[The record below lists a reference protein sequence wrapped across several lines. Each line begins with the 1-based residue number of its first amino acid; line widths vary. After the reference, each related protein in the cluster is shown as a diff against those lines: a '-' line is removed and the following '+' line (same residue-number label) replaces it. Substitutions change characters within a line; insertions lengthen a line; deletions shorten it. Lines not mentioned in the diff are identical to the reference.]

1 MKLKTKLTLGVGLL
15 FLLIVLLSVIG
26 SVYINKLKSDTEK
39 ILTANYNSLEF
50 SKNMLLAL
58 DKIGTDSTVAIADFR
73 KNNALQEKNLT
84 EFGEK
89 EVTQNLN
96 LHFNSYIQQPSHE
109 KEKLIRED
117 LVRIMS
123 LNMKG
128 IERKSDI
135 AIITAENATFW
146 IVSLGTVCFLIAFI
160 LLFNLPQ
167 TIAEPI
173 NQLTFSIKQIADK
186 NYNQRVHFKGSEEFN
201 DLASSFNVMA
211 EKLQEYESSTLSTQL
226 MDKKRIETLVNN
238 MHDAVIG
245 LDENHFIY
253 MINDEA
259 LKITNLR
266 KEEIIGKTAHEVAVN
281 NDLVRELLKNID
293 HPMKEPIKIVS
304 ENKENYFEQEIV
316 PINITKTGEKE
327 KKYIGKVILLRN
339 ITPFKE
345 LDFAKTNFIA
355 TISHELKTPISAIK
369 MGVQL
374 LGNQKFGA
382 LNDQQKELLK
392 SINEDGQR
400 LLDITGELLN
410 LSQVET
416 GNIRLNIESCSPK
429 DIVQTAIKNVEK
441 LAEQKNISIQADYQL
456 DNNDY
461 IIADFDKTVWVMNN
475 FLSNAVKH
483 SFQDEKIRIVVE
495 KKDSFVKF
503 SISDTGSGIDEKY
516 HRQIFDRYFQVPGEH
531 QNGTGLGLAISKNF
545 IEKQHGEIGV
555 ESSLNQ
561 GSTFYFILPSVENN
575 EKTGVF

>member
-58 DKIGTDSTVAIADFR
+58 DNISTDSTVAIADFR
-73 KNNALQEKNLT
+73 KNNKLQEKNLT

-89 EVTQNLN
+89 EATQNLN
-96 LHFNSYIQQPSHE
+96 MHFSSYLKAPDIH

-117 LVRIMS
+117 LAKIMS

-186 NYNQRVHFKGSEEFN
+186 NYNERVHFKGSEEFSS
-201 DLASSFNVMA
+201 LADSFNTMA
-211 EKLQEYESSTLSTQL
+211 EKLQEYESSTLSKQL

-259 LKITNLR
+259 LKITNLH
-266 KEEIIGKTAHEVAVN
+266 KEEIIGKTAHEVAIN
-281 NDLVRELLKNID
+281 NDLIRELLKNVD
-293 HPMKEPIKIVS
+293 HPVKDPIKIVRD
-304 ENKENYFEQEIV
+304 NKENYFEQDII
-316 PINITKTGEKE
+316 PINIVKTGEKE

-374 LGNQKFGA
+374 LGNQKFGE
-382 LNDQQKELLK
+382 LNEQQQELLK

-410 LSQVET
+410 LSQVES
-416 GNIRLNIESCSPK
+416 GNIRLTVEKCSPK
-429 DIVQTAIKNVEK
+429 EIVQTAVKNVEK
-441 LAEQKNISIQADYQL
+441 LAEQKNISISTEYFLEESDAVT
-456 DNNDY
+456 
-461 IIADFDKTVWVMNN
+461 ADFDKTVWVMNN
-475 FLSNAVKH
+475 FLTNAVKH
-483 SFQDEKIRIVVE
+483 SFQDENIKIVVE
-495 KKDSFVKF
+495 KLNSFIQF
-503 SISDTGSGIDEKY
+503 SIIDTGSGIDEKY

-555 ESSLNQ
+555 KSSLNN
-561 GSTFYFILPSVENN
+561 GSTFYFRLPVS
-575 EKTGVF
+575 

>member
-58 DKIGTDSTVAIADFR
+58 DNISTDSTVAIADFR
-73 KNNALQEKNLT
+73 KNNKLQEKNLT

-89 EVTQNLN
+89 EATQNLN
-96 LHFNSYIQQPSHE
+96 MHFSSYLKAPDIH

-117 LVRIMS
+117 LAKIMS

-186 NYNQRVHFKGSEEFN
+186 NYNERVHFKGSEEFSS
-201 DLASSFNVMA
+201 LADSFNTMA
-211 EKLQEYESSTLSTQL
+211 EKLQEYESSTLSKQL

-259 LKITNLR
+259 LKITNLH
-266 KEEIIGKTAHEVAVN
+266 KEEIIGKTAHEVAIN
-281 NDLVRELLKNID
+281 NDLMRELLKNID
-293 HPMKEPIKIVS
+293 HPVKDPIKIVRD
-304 ENKENYFEQEIV
+304 NKENYFEQDIV
-316 PINITKTGEKE
+316 PINIVKTGEKE

-374 LGNQKFGA
+374 LGNQKFGE
-382 LNDQQKELLK
+382 LNEQQQELLK

-410 LSQVET
+410 LSQVES
-416 GNIRLNIESCSPK
+416 GNIRLTVEKCSPK
-429 DIVQTAIKNVEK
+429 EIVQTAVKNVEK
-441 LAEQKNISIQADYQL
+441 LAEQKNITISTEYLLEESDAVT
-456 DNNDY
+456 
-461 IIADFDKTVWVMNN
+461 ADFDKTVWVMNN
-475 FLSNAVKH
+475 FLTNAVKH
-483 SFQDEKIRIVVE
+483 SFQDENIQIVVE
-495 KKDSFVKF
+495 KQNSFIQF
-503 SISDTGSGIDEKY
+503 SIVDTGSGIDEKY

-555 ESSLNQ
+555 KSSLNN
-561 GSTFYFILPSVENN
+561 GSTFYFRLPVS
-575 EKTGVF
+575 

>member
-58 DKIGTDSTVAIADFR
+58 DNISTDSTVAIADFR
-73 KNNALQEKNLT
+73 KNNKLQEKNLT

-89 EVTQNLN
+89 EATQNLN
-96 LHFNSYIQQPSHE
+96 MHFSSYLKAPDIH

-117 LVRIMS
+117 LAKIMS

-186 NYNQRVHFKGSEEFN
+186 NYNERVHFKGSEEFSS
-201 DLASSFNVMA
+201 LAASFNTMA
-211 EKLQEYESSTLSTQL
+211 EKLQEYESSTLSKQL

-259 LKITNLR
+259 LKITNLH
-266 KEEIIGKTAHEVAVN
+266 KEDIIGKTAHEVAIN
-281 NDLVRELLKNID
+281 NDLMRELLKNID
-293 HPMKEPIKIVS
+293 HPVKDPIKIVRD
-304 ENKENYFEQEIV
+304 NKENYFEQDIV
-316 PINITKTGEKE
+316 PINIVKTGEKE

-374 LGNQKFGA
+374 LGNQKFGE
-382 LNDQQKELLK
+382 LNEQQQELLK

-410 LSQVET
+410 LSQVES
-416 GNIRLNIESCSPK
+416 GNIRLTIEKCSPK
-429 DIVQTAIKNVEK
+429 EMVQAAVKNVEK
-441 LAEQKNISIQADYQL
+441 LAEQKNISISTEYL
-456 DNNDY
+456 LEDNDAVT
-461 IIADFDKTVWVMNN
+461 ADFDKTVWVMNN
-475 FLSNAVKH
+475 FLTNAVKH
-483 SFQDEKIRIVVE
+483 SFQDENIRIVVE
-495 KKDSFVKF
+495 RLDAFIQF
-503 SISDTGSGIDEKY
+503 SIIDTGSGIDEKY

-555 ESSLNQ
+555 KSSLNN
-561 GSTFYFILPSVENN
+561 GSTFYFRLPVS
-575 EKTGVF
+575 

>member
-1 MKLKTKLTLGVGLL
+1 MKIKTKLTLGVGLL
-15 FLLIVLLSVIG
+15 FVLIVLLSVIG

-50 SKNMLLAL
+50 SQNMLLAL
-58 DKIGTDSTVAIADFR
+58 DKINTDSAIAVKDFR
-73 KNNALQEKNLT
+73 KNNILQEKNLT

-89 EVTQNLN
+89 EATQNLN
-96 LHFNSYIQQPSHE
+96 LHFESYLKQPNLQ

-117 LVRIMS
+117 LVKIMS
-123 LNMKG
+123 INMKS

-146 IVSLGTVCFLIAFI
+146 IVSLGTVCFLISFI

-173 NQLTFSIKQIADK
+173 NQLTFSIRQIANK
-186 NYNQRVHFKGSEEFN
+186 NYNERVHFKGSEEFN
-201 DLASSFNVMA
+201 DLANSFNIMA
-211 EKLQEYESSTLSTQL
+211 EKLQEYESSNLSKQL

-245 LDENHFIY
+245 LDENNFIY

-259 LKITNLR
+259 LKITNLN
-266 KEEIIGKTAHEVAVN
+266 KEEIIGKTVHEVAIN
-281 NDLVRELLKNID
+281 NDLIRELLKNID
-293 HPMKEPIKIVS
+293 NPSKESLKIAAD
-304 ENKENYFEQEIV
+304 NKENYFDQEIV
-316 PINITKTGEKE
+316 PINIVKTGEKE

-382 LNDQQKELLK
+382 LNDQQQELLK

-400 LLDITGELLN
+400 LLDITSELLN
-410 LSQVET
+410 LSQVES
-416 GNIRLNIESCSPK
+416 GNIRLTIENCSPEK
-429 DIVQTAIKNVEK
+429 IVQTAIKNVEI
-441 LAEQKNISIQADYQL
+441 LAEQKNISITTEL
-456 DNNDY
+456 NISENDM
-461 IIADFDKTVWVMNN
+461 ITADFDKTVWVMNN
-475 FLSNAVKH
+475 FLGNAIKH
-483 SFQDEKIRIVVE
+483 SFQDEKIQVIVDKLEDFIQFSVT
-495 KKDSFVKF
+495 DS
-503 SISDTGSGIDEKY
+503 GNGIDEKY
-516 HRQIFDRYFQVPGEH
+516 HRQVFDRYFQVPGEH

-555 ESSLNQ
+555 RSSLNQ
-561 GSTFYFILPSVENN
+561 GSTFYFRLPLA
-575 EKTGVF
+575 

>member
-15 FLLIVLLSVIG
+15 FVLIVLLSVIG
-26 SVYINKLKSDTEK
+26 SFYINKLKSDTEK
-39 ILTANYNSLEF
+39 ILIANYNSLEF
-50 SKNMLLAL
+50 SQNMLLAL
-58 DKIGTDSTVAIADFR
+58 DKMKTDSAVAIKDFK
-73 KNNALQEKNLT
+73 KNNLLQERNLT

-89 EVTQNLN
+89 EATQNLN
-96 LHFNSYIQQPSHE
+96 LHFNSYINDPSPE

-117 LVRIMS
+117 LVKIMS
-123 LNMKG
+123 LNMKA

-146 IVSLGTVCFLIAFI
+146 IACLGTICFLIAI
-160 LLFNLPQ
+160 TLVFNLPQ

-173 NQLTFSIKQIADK
+173 SQLTFSIRQIANK
-186 NYNQRVHFKGSEEFN
+186 NYNERVHFRGSEEFN
-201 DLASSFNVMA
+201 DLANSFNIMA
-211 EKLQEYESSTLSTQL
+211 EKLQEYESSTLSEQL

-259 LKITNLR
+259 LKITNLN
-266 KEEIIGKTAHEVAVN
+266 KDEIIGKTVHEVAVN
-281 NDLVRELLKNID
+281 NDLIRELLKNIN
-293 HPMKEPIKIVS
+293 HPQKDPIKIVTD
-304 ENKENYFEQEIV
+304 NKENYFEQDVI

-374 LGNQKFGA
+374 LENQKFGE

-416 GNIRLNIESCSPK
+416 GNIRLNIESCAPK
-429 DIVQTAIKNVEK
+429 EMVQTAVKNVEK
-441 LAEQKNISIQADYQL
+441 LAEQKNISIQTQFMTDEKDFVL
-456 DNNDY
+456 
-461 IIADFDKTVWVMNN
+461 ADFDKTVWVMNN
-475 FLSNAVKH
+475 FLSNAIKH
-483 SFQDEKIRIVVE
+483 SFQDENILILVE
-495 KKDSFVKF
+495 KEHSGIKF
-503 SISDTGSGIDEKY
+503 SITDTGKGIDEKY
-516 HRQIFDRYFQVPGEH
+516 QRQIFDRYFQVPGEH

-545 IEKQHGEIGV
+545 IEKQNGEIGV
-555 ESSLNQ
+555 KSSLNQ
-561 GSTFYFILPSVENN
+561 GSTFYFVLPMV
-575 EKTGVF
+575 

>member
-15 FLLIVLLSVIG
+15 FVLIVLLSVIG

-39 ILTANYNSLEF
+39 ILTANYNSIEF

-58 DKIGTDSTVAIADFR
+58 DKIQADSAVAIKDFQ
-73 KNNALQEKNLT
+73 KNSVLQEKNLT

-89 EVTQNLN
+89 EATQNLN
-96 LHFNSYIQQPSHE
+96 LHFKNYLLQPTSD

-117 LVRIMS
+117 LVTIMS

-135 AIITAENATFW
+135 AIITAGNATFW
-146 IVSLGTVCFLIAFI
+146 IVSLGTVCFLIAFV

-173 NQLTFSIKQIADK
+173 RQLTSSIRQIANK
-186 NYNQRVHFKGSEEFN
+186 NYNERVHFKGSEEFN
-201 DLASSFNVMA
+201 DLAHSFNVMA
-211 EKLQEYESSTLSTQL
+211 EKLQEYESSSLSEQL

-245 LDENHFIY
+245 LDENNFIY

-259 LKITNLR
+259 LKITGLN
-266 KEEIIGKTAHEVAVN
+266 KDEIIGKTAHEVAVT
-281 NDLVRELLKNID
+281 NDLIRELLKNVD
-293 HPMKEPIKIVS
+293 SPAKEPIKIVS
-304 ENKENYFEQEIV
+304 DNKENYFEQDII
-316 PINITKTGEKE
+316 PINIVKTGERE
-327 KKYIGKVILLRN
+327 RKYIGRVILLRN

-374 LGNQKFGA
+374 LENQKFGD
-382 LNDQQKELLK
+382 LNELQKELLK

-416 GNIRLNIESCSPK
+416 GNIRLTIENCRPEEM
-429 DIVQTAIKNVEK
+429 VAAAIKNVEK
-441 LAEQKNISIQADYQL
+441 LAEQKNISITFQSFIDEQDL
-456 DNNDY
+456 VL
-461 IIADFDKTVWVMNN
+461 ADFDKTVWVMNN
-475 FLSNAVKH
+475 FLSNAIKH
-483 SFQDEKIRIVVE
+483 SFQDESIRIDVEKAESKIR
-495 KKDSFVKF
+495 F
-503 SISDTGSGIDEKY
+503 SITDTGKGIDEKY
-516 HRQIFDRYFQVPGEH
+516 HHQVFDRYFQVPGEH

-555 ESSLNQ
+555 KSSPNQ
-561 GSTFYFILPSVENN
+561 GSTFYFLLPLV
-575 EKTGVF
+575 

>member
-58 DKIGTDSTVAIADFR
+58 DNISTDSTVAIADFQ
-73 KNNALQEKNLT
+73 KNNKLQEKNLT

-89 EVTQNLN
+89 EATQNLN
-96 LHFNSYIQQPSHE
+96 LHFDSYLKAPDIH

-117 LVRIMS
+117 LAKIMS

-186 NYNQRVHFKGSEEFN
+186 NYSERVHFKGSEEFN
-201 DLASSFNVMA
+201 SLADSFNSMA
-211 EKLQEYESSTLSTQL
+211 EKLQEYESSTLSKQL

-259 LKITNLR
+259 LKITNLH
-266 KEEIIGKTAHEVAVN
+266 KEDIIGKTAHEVAVN
-281 NDLVRELLKNID
+281 NDLMRELLKNID
-293 HPMKEPIKIVS
+293 HPVKDPIKIVRD
-304 ENKENYFEQEIV
+304 NKENYFEQDII
-316 PINITKTGEKE
+316 PINIVKTGEKE

-374 LGNQKFGA
+374 LGNQKFGE
-382 LNDQQKELLK
+382 LNEQQQELLK

-410 LSQVET
+410 LSQVES
-416 GNIRLNIESCSPK
+416 GNIRLTVEKCSPK
-429 DIVQTAIKNVEK
+429 EIVQTAVKNVEK
-441 LAEQKNISIQADYQL
+441 LAEQKNISISTEYLL
-456 DNNDY
+456 DDSDAVT
-461 IIADFDKTVWVMNN
+461 ADFDKTVWVMNN
-475 FLSNAVKH
+475 FLTNAVKH
-483 SFQDEKIRIVVE
+483 SFQDESIKIVVE
-495 KKDSFVKF
+495 KLDSFIQF
-503 SISDTGSGIDEKY
+503 SIIDTGSGIDEKY

-555 ESSLNQ
+555 KSSLNN
-561 GSTFYFILPSVENN
+561 GSTFYFRLPVS
-575 EKTGVF
+575 

>member
-15 FLLIVLLSVIG
+15 FLLIVLMSVIG

-58 DKIGTDSTVAIADFR
+58 DKISTDSAIAVNDFQ
-73 KNNALQEKNLT
+73 KNNKLQEKNLT

-89 EVTQNLN
+89 EATQSLN
-96 LHFNSYIQQPSHE
+96 LHFNSYLKQASPE

-117 LVRIMS
+117 LAKIMS

-146 IVSLGTVCFLIAFI
+146 IVSLGTVCFLIAFT

-173 NQLTFSIKQIADK
+173 NQLTFSIRQIAAK
-186 NYNQRVHFKGSEEFN
+186 NYSERVHFKGSEEFN
-201 DLASSFNVMA
+201 SLADSFNTMA
-211 EKLQEYESSTLSTQL
+211 EKLQEYESSSLSKQL

-259 LKITNLR
+259 LKITGLH
-266 KEEIIGKTAHEVAVN
+266 KEEIIGKTVHEVAVN
-281 NDLVRELLKNID
+281 NDLIRELLKNID
-293 HPMKEPIKIVS
+293 HPVKEPIKIVRDH
-304 ENKENYFEQEIV
+304 KENYFEQDII
-316 PINITKTGEKE
+316 PINIVKTGEKE
-327 KKYIGKVILLRN
+327 TKYIGKVILLRN

-374 LGNQKFGA
+374 LGNQKFGE

-392 SINEDGQR
+392 SINDDGQR
-400 LLDITGELLN
+400 LLNITGELLN

-416 GNIRLNIESCSPK
+416 GNIRLTVEKCSPK
-429 DIVQTAIKNVEK
+429 EVVQAAVKNVEK
-441 LAEQKNISIQADYQL
+441 LAEQKNILINTEYL
-456 DNNDY
+456 IGDNDFVN
-461 IIADFDKTVWVMNN
+461 ADFDKTVWVMNN
-475 FLSNAVKH
+475 FLTNAVKH
-483 SFQDEKIRIVVE
+483 SFQDENISITVE
-495 KKDSFVKF
+495 KQDSMIQF
-503 SISDTGSGIDEKY
+503 SITDTGSGIDEKY

-545 IEKQHGEIGV
+545 IEKQNGEIGV
-555 ESSLNQ
+555 KSSPNQ
-561 GSTFYFILPSVENN
+561 GSTFYFRLPV
-575 EKTGVF
+575 V

>member
-58 DKIGTDSTVAIADFR
+58 DNISTDSTVAIADFR
-73 KNNALQEKNLT
+73 KNNKLQEKNLT

-89 EVTQNLN
+89 EATQNLN
-96 LHFNSYIQQPSHE
+96 LHFNSYLKAPDIH

-117 LVRIMS
+117 LSKIMS

-186 NYNQRVHFKGSEEFN
+186 NYSERVHFKGSEEFN
-201 DLASSFNVMA
+201 SLADSFNSMA
-211 EKLQEYESSTLSTQL
+211 EKLQEYESSTLSKQL

-259 LKITNLR
+259 LKITNLH
-266 KEEIIGKTAHEVAVN
+266 KEDIIGKTAHEVAIN
-281 NDLVRELLKNID
+281 NDLMRELLKNID
-293 HPMKEPIKIVS
+293 HPVKDPIKIVRD
-304 ENKENYFEQEIV
+304 NKENYFEQDII
-316 PINITKTGEKE
+316 PINIVKTGEKE
-327 KKYIGKVILLRN
+327 KKNIGKVILLRN

-374 LGNQKFGA
+374 LGNQKFGE
-382 LNDQQKELLK
+382 LNEQQQELLK

-410 LSQVET
+410 LSQVES
-416 GNIRLNIESCSPK
+416 GNIRLTVEKCSPK
-429 DIVQTAIKNVEK
+429 EIVQTAVKNVEK
-441 LAEQKNISIQADYQL
+441 LAEQKNISISTEYFL
-456 DNNDY
+456 EDNDAVT
-461 IIADFDKTVWVMNN
+461 ADFDKTVWVMNN
-475 FLSNAVKH
+475 FLTNAVKH
-483 SFQDEKIRIVVE
+483 SFQDENIKIVVE
-495 KKDSFVKF
+495 KLDSFIQF
-503 SISDTGSGIDEKY
+503 SIIDTGSGIDEKY

-555 ESSLNQ
+555 KSSLNN
-561 GSTFYFILPSVENN
+561 GSTFYFRLPVS
-575 EKTGVF
+575 

>member
-58 DKIGTDSTVAIADFR
+58 DNIDTDSAVAVKDFQ
-73 KNNALQEKNLT
+73 KNNKQQEKNLT
-84 EFGEK
+84 EFGER
-89 EVTQNLN
+89 EATQNLN
-96 LHFNSYIQQPSHE
+96 LHFNSYLKGATRE

-117 LVRIMS
+117 LAKIMS

-146 IVSLGTVCFLIAFI
+146 IVSLGTVCFLIAFT

-173 NQLTFSIKQIADK
+173 NQLTFSIRQIANK
-186 NYNQRVHFKGSEEFN
+186 NYSERVHFKGSEEFN
-201 DLASSFNVMA
+201 SLAESFNVMA
-211 EKLQEYESSTLSTQL
+211 EKLQEYESSSLSRQL
-226 MDKKRIETLVNN
+226 MEKKRIETLVNN

-245 LDENHFIY
+245 LDENHYIY

-259 LKITNLR
+259 LKITNLH

-281 NDLVRELLKNID
+281 NDLMRELLKNID
-293 HPMKEPIKIVS
+293 HPVKDPIKIVRD
-304 ENKENYFEQEIV
+304 NKENYFEQDII
-316 PINITKTGEKE
+316 PINIAKTGEKE

-374 LGNQKFGA
+374 LGNQKFGE

-410 LSQVET
+410 LSQVES
-416 GNIRLNIESCSPK
+416 GNIRLTVDKCSPA
-429 DIVQTAIKNVEK
+429 DIVQTAMKNVEK
-441 LAEQKNISIQADYQL
+441 LAEQKNITIAAEYHL
-456 DNNDY
+456 EENDLVT
-461 IIADFDKTVWVMNN
+461 ADFDKTVWVMNN
-475 FLSNAVKH
+475 FLTNAVKH
-483 SFQDEKIRIVVE
+483 SFQDEVIRISVE
-495 KKDSFVKF
+495 KKDSFIQF
-503 SISDTGSGIDEKY
+503 SITDTGSGIDEKY

-545 IEKQHGEIGV
+545 IEKQNGEIGV
-555 ESSLNQ
+555 RSSLNH
-561 GSTFYFILPSVENN
+561 GSTFYFRLPVA
-575 EKTGVF
+575 

>member
-15 FLLIVLLSVIG
+15 FVLIVLLSVIG

-39 ILTANYNSLEF
+39 ILTANYNSIEF

-58 DKIGTDSTVAIADFR
+58 DKIETDSAVAIKDFQ
-73 KNNALQEKNLT
+73 KNTALQEKNLT

-89 EVTQNLN
+89 EATQNLN
-96 LHFNSYIQQPSHE
+96 LHFKSYLQQPTDK

-117 LVRIMS
+117 LVTIMS

-135 AIITAENATFW
+135 AIITAGNATFW
-146 IVSLGTVCFLIAFI
+146 IVSLGTVCFLIAFV
-160 LLFNLPQ
+160 LLFNLPR

-173 NQLTFSIKQIADK
+173 SQLTSSIRQIANK
-186 NYNQRVHFKGSEEFN
+186 NYNERVHFKGSEEFN
-201 DLASSFNVMA
+201 DLAHSFNVMA
-211 EKLQEYESSTLSTQL
+211 EKLQEYESSTLSKQL

-245 LDENHFIY
+245 LDENNFIY

-259 LKITNLR
+259 LKITGLN
-266 KEEIIGKTAHEVAVN
+266 KEDIIGKTVHEVAIN
-281 NDLVRELLKNID
+281 NDLIRELLKNVD
-293 HPMKEPIKIVS
+293 APAKEPIKIVS
-304 ENKENYFEQEIV
+304 DNKENYFEQDIV
-316 PINITKTGEKE
+316 PINIVKTGERE
-327 KKYIGKVILLRN
+327 KKYIGRVILLRN

-374 LGNQKFGA
+374 LENQKFGE
-382 LNDQQKELLK
+382 LNEQQKELLK

-416 GNIRLNIESCSPK
+416 GNIRLTIENCRPK
-429 DIVQTAIKNVEK
+429 EMVTAAIKNVEK
-441 LAEQKNISIQADYQL
+441 LAEQKNISIITEFFTD
-456 DNNDY
+456 DRDMVM
-461 IIADFDKTVWVMNN
+461 ADFDKTVWVLNN
-475 FLSNAVKH
+475 FLSNAIKH
-483 SFQDEKIRIVVE
+483 SFQDENIRIVVE
-495 KKDSFVKF
+495 KANTKIRF
-503 SISDTGSGIDEKY
+503 SITDTGKGIDEKY
-516 HRQIFDRYFQVPGEH
+516 HRQVFDRYFQVPGEH

-555 ESSLNQ
+555 KSSPNQ
-561 GSTFYFILPSVENN
+561 GSTFYFALPMV
-575 EKTGVF
+575 

>member
-58 DKIGTDSTVAIADFR
+58 DNISTDSAVAIADFR
-73 KNNALQEKNLT
+73 KNNKLQEKNLT

-89 EVTQNLN
+89 EATQNLN
-96 LHFNSYIQQPSHE
+96 LHFNSYLKAPDIH

-117 LVRIMS
+117 LAKIMS

-186 NYNQRVHFKGSEEFN
+186 NYNERVHFKGSEEFSS
-201 DLASSFNVMA
+201 LADSFNTMA
-211 EKLQEYESSTLSTQL
+211 EKLQEYESSTLSKQL

-245 LDENHFIY
+245 LDEHHFIY

-259 LKITNLR
+259 LKITNLH
-266 KEEIIGKTAHEVAVN
+266 KEDIIGKTAHEVAIN
-281 NDLVRELLKNID
+281 NDLMRELLKNID
-293 HPMKEPIKIVS
+293 HPVKDPIKIVRD
-304 ENKENYFEQEIV
+304 NKENYFEQDII
-316 PINITKTGEKE
+316 PINIVKTGEKE

-374 LGNQKFGA
+374 LGNQKFGE
-382 LNDQQKELLK
+382 LNEQQQELLK

-410 LSQVET
+410 LSQVES
-416 GNIRLNIESCSPK
+416 GNIRLTVEKCSPK
-429 DIVQTAIKNVEK
+429 EIVQTAVKNVEK
-441 LAEQKNISIQADYQL
+441 LAEQKNISISTEYL
-456 DNNDY
+456 LEDNDAVT
-461 IIADFDKTVWVMNN
+461 ADFDKTVWVMNN
-475 FLSNAVKH
+475 FLTNAVKH
-483 SFQDEKIRIVVE
+483 SFQDENIKIVVE
-495 KKDSFVKF
+495 KLDSFIQF
-503 SISDTGSGIDEKY
+503 SIIDTGSGIDEKY

-555 ESSLNQ
+555 KSSLNN
-561 GSTFYFILPSVENN
+561 GSTFYFRLPVS
-575 EKTGVF
+575 

>member
-15 FLLIVLLSVIG
+15 FLLIVLMSVIG

-58 DKIGTDSTVAIADFR
+58 DKISTDSAIAVNDFQ
-73 KNNALQEKNLT
+73 KNNKLQEKNLT

-89 EVTQNLN
+89 EATQSLN
-96 LHFNSYIQQPSHE
+96 LHFNSYLKQSSPE

-117 LVRIMS
+117 LAKIMS

-173 NQLTFSIKQIADK
+173 NQLTFSIKQIAAK
-186 NYNQRVHFKGSEEFN
+186 NYNERVHFKGSEEFKS
-201 DLASSFNVMA
+201 LADSFNTMA
-211 EKLQEYESSTLSTQL
+211 EKLQEYESSSLSKQL
-226 MDKKRIETLVNN
+226 MEKKRIETLVNN

-266 KEEIIGKTAHEVAVN
+266 KEEIIGKTAHEVAIN
-281 NDLVRELLKNID
+281 NDLMRELLKNID
-293 HPMKEPIKIVS
+293 QPVKEPIKIVRDH
-304 ENKENYFEQEIV
+304 KENYFEQDII
-316 PINITKTGEKE
+316 PINIVKTGEKE
-327 KKYIGKVILLRN
+327 TKYIGKVILLRN

-392 SINEDGQR
+392 SINDDGQR
-400 LLDITGELLN
+400 LLNITGELLN

-416 GNIRLNIESCSPK
+416 GNISLTVEKCSPK
-429 DIVQTAIKNVEK
+429 EVVQTAVKNVEK
-441 LAEQKNISIQADYQL
+441 LAEQKNILINTAYLVGDT
-456 DNNDY
+456 DF
-461 IIADFDKTVWVMNN
+461 IAADFDKTVWVMNN
-475 FLSNAVKH
+475 FLTNAVKH
-483 SFQDEKIRIVVE
+483 SFQDENIQILVE
-495 KKDSFVKF
+495 KLDSMIQF
-503 SISDTGSGIDEKY
+503 SITDTGSGIDEKY
-516 HRQIFDRYFQVPGEH
+516 HRQIFDRYFQVPGDH

-545 IEKQHGEIGV
+545 IEKQNGEIGV
-555 ESSLNQ
+555 KSSPNQ
-561 GSTFYFILPSVENN
+561 GSTFYFRLPIS
-575 EKTGVF
+575 

>member
-39 ILTANYNSLEF
+39 ILTANYNSIEF

-58 DKIGTDSTVAIADFR
+58 DKMKTDSSIAIKDFR
-73 KNNALQEKNLT
+73 KNSILQEKNLT

-89 EVTQNLN
+89 EATQNLN
-96 LHFNSYIQQPSHE
+96 LHFKSYLSQPTEE

-117 LVRIMS
+117 LVTIMS

-167 TIAEPI
+167 AIAEPI
-173 NQLTFSIKQIADK
+173 NQLTFSIRQIANK
-186 NYNQRVHFKGSEEFN
+186 NYNERVHFKGSEEFG
-201 DLASSFNVMA
+201 DLANSFNIMA
-211 EKLQEYESSTLSTQL
+211 EKLQEYESSTLSEQL

-259 LKITNLR
+259 LKITNLN
-266 KEEIIGKTAHEVAVN
+266 KEEIIGKTVHEVAVN
-281 NDLVRELLKNID
+281 NDLIRELLKNID
-293 HPMKEPIKIVS
+293 HPVKEPIKIVS
-304 ENKENYFEQEIV
+304 DHKENYFEQDIV
-316 PINITKTGEKE
+316 PINIVRTGEKE

-382 LNDQQKELLK
+382 LNDQQQELLK
-392 SINEDGQR
+392 GINEDGQR
-400 LLDITGELLN
+400 LLNITGELLN
-410 LSQVET
+410 LSQVES
-416 GNIRLNIESCSPK
+416 GNIRLNIENCSPK
-429 DIVQTAIKNVEK
+429 EIVQTAIKNIEK
-441 LAEQKNISIQADYQL
+441 LAEQKNITIHTQFLLPDDALVS
-456 DNNDY
+456 
-461 IIADFDKTVWVMNN
+461 ADFDKTVWVMNN
-475 FLSNAVKH
+475 FLSNAIKH
-483 SFQDEKIRIVVE
+483 SFQDEKIEISVE
-495 KKDSFVKF
+495 KTDSEIQF
-503 SISDTGSGIDEKY
+503 SITDTGKGIDEKY
-516 HRQIFDRYFQVPGEH
+516 LRQIFDRYFQVPGEH

-545 IEKQHGEIGV
+545 IEKQNGKIGV
-555 ESSLNQ
+555 KSSLNQ
-561 GSTFYFILPSVENN
+561 GSTFYFTLNTPS
-575 EKTGVF
+575 

>member
-58 DKIGTDSTVAIADFR
+58 DNISTDSTVAIADFQ
-73 KNNALQEKNLT
+73 KNNKLQEKNLT

-89 EVTQNLN
+89 EATQNLN
-96 LHFNSYIQQPSHE
+96 LHFDSYLKAPDIH

-117 LVRIMS
+117 LAKIMS

-186 NYNQRVHFKGSEEFN
+186 NYSERVHFKGSEEFN
-201 DLASSFNVMA
+201 SLADSFNSMA
-211 EKLQEYESSTLSTQL
+211 EKLQEYESSTLSKQL

-259 LKITNLR
+259 LKITNLH
-266 KEEIIGKTAHEVAVN
+266 KEDIIGKTAHEVAVN
-281 NDLVRELLKNID
+281 NDLMRELLKNID
-293 HPMKEPIKIVS
+293 HPVKDPIKIVRD
-304 ENKENYFEQEIV
+304 NKENYFEQDII
-316 PINITKTGEKE
+316 PINIVKTGEKE

-374 LGNQKFGA
+374 LGNQKFGE
-382 LNDQQKELLK
+382 LNEQQQELLK

-410 LSQVET
+410 LSQVES
-416 GNIRLNIESCSPK
+416 GNIRLTVEKCSPK
-429 DIVQTAIKNVEK
+429 EIVQTAVKNVEK
-441 LAEQKNISIQADYQL
+441 LAEQKNISISMEYLLEDSDAVT
-456 DNNDY
+456 
-461 IIADFDKTVWVMNN
+461 ADFDKTVWVMNN
-475 FLSNAVKH
+475 FLTNAVKH
-483 SFQDEKIRIVVE
+483 SFQDESIKIVVE
-495 KKDSFVKF
+495 KLDSFIQF
-503 SISDTGSGIDEKY
+503 SIIDTGSGIDEKY

-555 ESSLNQ
+555 KSSLNN
-561 GSTFYFILPSVENN
+561 GSTFYFRLPVS
-575 EKTGVF
+575 

>member
-15 FLLIVLLSVIG
+15 FVLIVLLSVIG

-39 ILTANYNSLEF
+39 ILTANYNSIEF

-58 DKIGTDSTVAIADFR
+58 DKIQADSAVAIKDFR
-73 KNNALQEKNLT
+73 KNSVLQEKNLT

-89 EVTQNLN
+89 EATQNLN
-96 LHFNSYIQQPSHE
+96 LHFKNYLLQPTGE

-117 LVRIMS
+117 LVTIMS

-135 AIITAENATFW
+135 AIITAGNATFW
-146 IVSLGTVCFLIAFI
+146 IVSLGTVCFLIAFV

-173 NQLTFSIKQIADK
+173 RQLTSSIRQIANK
-186 NYNQRVHFKGSEEFN
+186 NYNERVHFKGSEEFS
-201 DLASSFNVMA
+201 DLANSFNVMA
-211 EKLQEYESSTLSTQL
+211 EKLQEYESSNLSEQL

-245 LDENHFIY
+245 LDENNFIY

-259 LKITNLR
+259 LKITGLN
-266 KEEIIGKTAHEVAVN
+266 KDDIIGKTAHEVAVN
-281 NDLVRELLKNID
+281 NDLIRELLKNAD
-293 HPMKEPIKIVS
+293 TPVKEPIKIVS
-304 ENKENYFEQEIV
+304 DNKENYFDQDII
-316 PINITKTGEKE
+316 PINIVKTGERE
-327 KKYIGKVILLRN
+327 KKYIGRVILLRN

-374 LGNQKFGA
+374 LENRKFGD
-382 LNDQQKELLK
+382 LNEQQKELLK

-416 GNIRLNIESCSPK
+416 GNIRLTIENCRPEEM
-429 DIVQTAIKNVEK
+429 VAAAIKNVEK
-441 LAEQKNISIQADYQL
+441 LAEQKNISITSQFFTDDQDL
-456 DNNDY
+456 VL
-461 IIADFDKTVWVMNN
+461 ADFDKTVWVMNN
-475 FLSNAVKH
+475 FLSNAIKH
-483 SFQDEKIRIVVE
+483 SFQDESIRIDVEKAGSKIR
-495 KKDSFVKF
+495 F
-503 SISDTGSGIDEKY
+503 SITDTGKGIDEKY
-516 HRQIFDRYFQVPGEH
+516 HRQVFDRYFQVPGEH

-555 ESSLNQ
+555 KSAPNQ
-561 GSTFYFILPSVENN
+561 GSTFYFLLPLV
-575 EKTGVF
+575 

>member
-1 MKLKTKLTLGVGLL
+1 V
-15 FLLIVLLSVIG
+15 LIVLLSVIG
-26 SVYINKLKSDTEK
+26 SFYINKLKSDTEK
-39 ILTANYNSLEF
+39 ILIANYNSLEF
-50 SKNMLLAL
+50 SQNMLLAL
-58 DKIGTDSTVAIADFR
+58 DKMKTDSAVAIKDFK
-73 KNNALQEKNLT
+73 KNNLLQERNLT

-89 EVTQNLN
+89 EATQNLN
-96 LHFNSYIQQPSHE
+96 LHFNSYINDPSPE

-117 LVRIMS
+117 LVKIMS

-146 IVSLGTVCFLIAFI
+146 IACLGTICFLIAI
-160 LLFNLPQ
+160 TLVFNLPQ

-173 NQLTFSIKQIADK
+173 SQLTFSIRQIANK
-186 NYNQRVHFKGSEEFN
+186 NYNERVHFRGSEEFN
-201 DLASSFNVMA
+201 DLANSFNIMA
-211 EKLQEYESSTLSTQL
+211 EKLQEYESSTLSEQL

-259 LKITNLR
+259 LKITNLN
-266 KEEIIGKTAHEVAVN
+266 KDEIIGKTVHEVAVN
-281 NDLVRELLKNID
+281 NDLIRELLKNIN
-293 HPMKEPIKIVS
+293 HPQKDPIKIVTD
-304 ENKENYFEQEIV
+304 NKENYFEQDVI

-374 LGNQKFGA
+374 LENQKFGE

-416 GNIRLNIESCSPK
+416 GNIRLNIESCAPK
-429 DIVQTAIKNVEK
+429 EMVQTAVKNVEK
-441 LAEQKNISIQADYQL
+441 LAEQKNISIQTQFMTDEKDFVL
-456 DNNDY
+456 
-461 IIADFDKTVWVMNN
+461 ADFDKTVWVMNN
-475 FLSNAVKH
+475 FLSNAIKH
-483 SFQDEKIRIVVE
+483 SFQDENILISVE
-495 KKDSFVKF
+495 KEHSGIKF
-503 SISDTGSGIDEKY
+503 SITDTGKGIEEKY
-516 HRQIFDRYFQVPGEH
+516 QRQIFDRYFQVPGEH

-545 IEKQHGEIGV
+545 IEKQNGEIGV
-555 ESSLNQ
+555 KSSLNQ
-561 GSTFYFILPSVENN
+561 GSTFYFVLPIA
-575 EKTGVF
+575 

>member
-58 DKIGTDSTVAIADFR
+58 DNITTDSTVAVADFQ
-73 KNNALQEKNLT
+73 KNNKLQEKNLT

-89 EVTQNLN
+89 EATQNLN
-96 LHFNSYIQQPSHE
+96 LHFNSYLKAPDIN

-117 LVRIMS
+117 LAKIMS

-186 NYNQRVHFKGSEEFN
+186 NYNERVHFKGSEEFSS
-201 DLASSFNVMA
+201 LAESFNSMA
-211 EKLQEYESSTLSTQL
+211 EKLQEYESSTLSKQL

-259 LKITNLR
+259 LKITNLH
-266 KEEIIGKTAHEVAVN
+266 KEEIIGKTAHEVAIN
-281 NDLVRELLKNID
+281 NDLMRELLKNID
-293 HPMKEPIKIVS
+293 HPVKDPIKIVRD
-304 ENKENYFEQEIV
+304 NKENYFEQDII
-316 PINITKTGEKE
+316 PINIVKTGEKE

-374 LGNQKFGA
+374 LGNQKFGE
-382 LNDQQKELLK
+382 LNEQQQELLK

-410 LSQVET
+410 LSQVES
-416 GNIRLNIESCSPK
+416 GNIRLTVEKCSPK
-429 DIVQTAIKNVEK
+429 EIVQTAVKNVEK
-441 LAEQKNISIQADYQL
+441 LAEQKNISITTEYLLEDSDAVT
-456 DNNDY
+456 
-461 IIADFDKTVWVMNN
+461 ADFDKTVWVMNN
-475 FLSNAVKH
+475 FLTNAVKH
-483 SFQDEKIRIVVE
+483 SFQDENIQIVVE
-495 KKDSFVKF
+495 KLNSFIQF
-503 SISDTGSGIDEKY
+503 SIIDTGSGIDEKY

-555 ESSLNQ
+555 KSSLNN
-561 GSTFYFILPSVENN
+561 GSTFYFRLPVS
-575 EKTGVF
+575 

>member
-15 FLLIVLLSVIG
+15 FVLIVLLSVIG
-26 SVYINKLKSDTEK
+26 TVYINKLKSDTEK
-39 ILTANYNSLEF
+39 ILNANYNSIEF

-58 DKIGTDSTVAIADFR
+58 DKIQTDSTVAVKDFQ
-73 KNNALQEKNLT
+73 KNTALQEKNLT

-89 EVTQNLN
+89 EATQNLN
-96 LHFNSYIQQPSHE
+96 LHFKSYLQQPTAE

-117 LVRIMS
+117 LVTIMS

-135 AIITAENATFW
+135 AIITAGNATFW
-146 IVSLGTVCFLIAFI
+146 IACLGTVCFLIAAV

-173 NQLTFSIKQIADK
+173 RQLTFSIRQIADK
-186 NYNQRVHFKGSEEFN
+186 NYNERVHFKGSEEFN
-201 DLASSFNVMA
+201 DLAHSFNVMA
-211 EKLQEYESSTLSTQL
+211 EKLQEYESSSLSEQL

-245 LDENHFIY
+245 LDENNFIY

-259 LKITNLR
+259 LKITGLN
-266 KEEIIGKTAHEVAVN
+266 KEDIIGKTAHEVAIT
-281 NDLVRELLKNID
+281 NDLIRELLKNVD
-293 HPMKEPIKIVS
+293 TPVREPIKIVS
-304 ENKENYFEQEIV
+304 DNKENYFEQDII
-316 PINITKTGEKE
+316 PINIVKTGEKE
-327 KKYIGKVILLRN
+327 RKYIGRVILLRN

-374 LGNQKFGA
+374 LENQKFGE
-382 LNDQQKELLK
+382 LNEQQQELLK

-416 GNIRLNIESCSPK
+416 GNIRLNIENCQPK
-429 DIVQTAIKNVEK
+429 EMVAAAVKNVEK
-441 LAEQKNISIQADYQL
+441 LAEQKNISIIPHFLIDDQDL
-456 DNNDY
+456 VL
-461 IIADFDKTVWVMNN
+461 ADFDKTVWVMNN
-475 FLSNAVKH
+475 FLSNAIKH
-483 SFQDEKIRIVVE
+483 SFQDESIRIAVEKAGSKIR
-495 KKDSFVKF
+495 F
-503 SISDTGSGIDEKY
+503 SITDTGKGIEEKY
-516 HRQIFDRYFQVPGEH
+516 HRQVFDRYFQVPGEH

-555 ESSLNQ
+555 KSSPNQ
-561 GSTFYFILPSVENN
+561 GSTFYFLLPLV
-575 EKTGVF
+575 

>member
-39 ILTANYNSLEF
+39 ILTANYNSLEY
-50 SKNMLLAL
+50 SKNMLIAL
-58 DKIGTDSTVAIADFR
+58 DRMSTDSVVSVRDFE
-73 KNNALQEKNLT
+73 KNNALQEHNLS
-84 EFGEK
+84 EIGEK
-89 EVTQNLN
+89 EITQNLKI
-96 LHFNSYIQQPSHE
+96 HFSSYLKQPDYK

-117 LVRIMS
+117 LVKIMS

-135 AIITAENATFW
+135 AIVTAERATFW

-173 NQLTFSIKQIADK
+173 NQLTFSIKQIANK
-186 NYNQRVHFKGSEEFN
+186 NYNERVHFKGSEEFN
-201 DLASSFNVMA
+201 DLANSFNIMA

-245 LDENHFIY
+245 LDENHYIY

-281 NDLVRELLKNID
+281 NDLIRELLKNMD
-293 HPMKEPIKIVS
+293 HPVKDPIKIVS
-304 ENKENYFEQEIV
+304 DNKENYFEQEIV
-316 PINITKTGEKE
+316 PINIAKTGEKE

-355 TISHELKTPISAIK
+355 TISHELKTPIAAIK

-374 LGNQKFGA
+374 LGNQKFGE
-382 LNDQQKELLK
+382 LNDQQQELLK
-392 SINEDGQR
+392 SINDDGQR

-416 GNIRLNIESCSPK
+416 GNIRLNIKSCSPK
-429 DIVQTAIKNVEK
+429 EIVATAIKNVEK
-441 LAEQKNISIQADYQL
+441 LAEQKNISISTDFL
-456 DNNDY
+456 TSEEDLVS
-461 IIADFDKTVWVMNN
+461 ADFDKTVWVMNN
-475 FLSNAVKH
+475 FLSNAIKH
-483 SFQDEKIRIVVE
+483 SFQDENIRILVE
-495 KKDSFVKF
+495 KSEAMISF
-503 SISDTGSGIDEKY
+503 SITDTGSGIDEKY

-555 ESSLNQ
+555 KSAPNQ
-561 GSTFYFILPSVENN
+561 GSTFYFGLPVA
-575 EKTGVF
+575 

>member
-58 DKIGTDSTVAIADFR
+58 DNISTDSTVAIADFR
-73 KNNALQEKNLT
+73 KNNKLQEKNLT

-89 EVTQNLN
+89 EATQNLN
-96 LHFNSYIQQPSHE
+96 LHFNSYLKAPDIN

-117 LVRIMS
+117 LSKIMS

-186 NYNQRVHFKGSEEFN
+186 NYSERVHFKGSEEFN
-201 DLASSFNVMA
+201 SLADSFNTMA
-211 EKLQEYESSTLSTQL
+211 EKLQEYESSTLSKQL

-259 LKITNLR
+259 LKITNLH
-266 KEEIIGKTAHEVAVN
+266 KEDIIGKTAHEVAIN
-281 NDLVRELLKNID
+281 NDLMRELLKNID
-293 HPMKEPIKIVS
+293 HPVKDPIKIVRD
-304 ENKENYFEQEIV
+304 NKENYFEQDII
-316 PINITKTGEKE
+316 PINIVKTGEKE
-327 KKYIGKVILLRN
+327 KKNIGKVILLRN

-374 LGNQKFGA
+374 LGNQKFGE
-382 LNDQQKELLK
+382 LNAQQQELLK

-410 LSQVET
+410 LSQVES
-416 GNIRLNIESCSPK
+416 GNIRLTVEKCSPK
-429 DIVQTAIKNVEK
+429 EIVRTAVKNVEK
-441 LAEQKNISIQADYQL
+441 LAEQKNISISTEYL
-456 DNNDY
+456 LEDNDAVT
-461 IIADFDKTVWVMNN
+461 ADFDKTVWVMNN
-475 FLSNAVKH
+475 FLTNAVKH
-483 SFQDEKIRIVVE
+483 SFQDENIKIVVE
-495 KKDSFVKF
+495 KLNAFIQF
-503 SISDTGSGIDEKY
+503 SIIDTGSGIDEKY

-555 ESSLNQ
+555 KSSLNN
-561 GSTFYFILPSVENN
+561 GSTFYFRLPVS
-575 EKTGVF
+575 

>member
-1 MKLKTKLTLGVGLL
+1 M
-15 FLLIVLLSVIG
+15 LIVLLSVIG
-26 SVYINKLKSDTEK
+26 SFYINKLKSDTEK
-39 ILTANYNSLEF
+39 ILIANYNSLEF
-50 SKNMLLAL
+50 SQNMLLAL
-58 DKIGTDSTVAIADFR
+58 DKMKTDSAVAIKDFK
-73 KNNALQEKNLT
+73 KNNHLQERNLT

-89 EVTQNLN
+89 EATQNLN
-96 LHFNSYIQQPSHE
+96 LHFNSYINDPSPE

-117 LVRIMS
+117 LVKIMS

-146 IVSLGTVCFLIAFI
+146 IACLGTICFLIAI
-160 LLFNLPQ
+160 TLVFNLPQ

-173 NQLTFSIKQIADK
+173 SQLTFSIRQIANK
-186 NYNQRVHFKGSEEFN
+186 NYNERVHFRGSEEFN
-201 DLASSFNVMA
+201 DLANSFNIMA
-211 EKLQEYESSTLSTQL
+211 EKLQEYESSTLSEQL

-259 LKITNLR
+259 LKITNLN
-266 KEEIIGKTAHEVAVN
+266 KDEIIGKTVHEVAVN
-281 NDLVRELLKNID
+281 NDLIRELLKNIN
-293 HPMKEPIKIVS
+293 HPQKDPIKIVTD
-304 ENKENYFEQEIV
+304 NKENYFEQDVI

-374 LGNQKFGA
+374 LENQKFGE

-416 GNIRLNIESCSPK
+416 GNIRLNIESCAPK
-429 DIVQTAIKNVEK
+429 EMVQTAVKNVEK
-441 LAEQKNISIQADYQL
+441 LAEQKNISIQTQFMTDEKDFVL
-456 DNNDY
+456 
-461 IIADFDKTVWVMNN
+461 ADFDKTVWVMNN
-475 FLSNAVKH
+475 FLSNAIKH
-483 SFQDEKIRIVVE
+483 SFQDENILILVE
-495 KKDSFVKF
+495 KEHSGIKF
-503 SISDTGSGIDEKY
+503 SITDTGKGIEEKY
-516 HRQIFDRYFQVPGEH
+516 QRQIFDRYFQVPGEH

-545 IEKQHGEIGV
+545 IEKQNGEIGV
-555 ESSLNQ
+555 KSSLNQ
-561 GSTFYFILPSVENN
+561 GSTFYFVLPIA
-575 EKTGVF
+575 

>member
-58 DKIGTDSTVAIADFR
+58 DNISTDSTVAIADFR
-73 KNNALQEKNLT
+73 KNNKLQEKNLT

-89 EVTQNLN
+89 EATQNLN
-96 LHFNSYIQQPSHE
+96 LHFNSYLKAPDIN

-117 LVRIMS
+117 LSKIMS

-186 NYNQRVHFKGSEEFN
+186 NYSERVHFKGSEEFN
-201 DLASSFNVMA
+201 SLADSFNSMA
-211 EKLQEYESSTLSTQL
+211 EKLQEYESSTLSKQL

-259 LKITNLR
+259 LKITNLH
-266 KEEIIGKTAHEVAVN
+266 KEDIIGKTAHEVAIN
-281 NDLVRELLKNID
+281 NDLMRELLKNIN
-293 HPMKEPIKIVS
+293 HPVKDPIKIVRD
-304 ENKENYFEQEIV
+304 NKENYFEQDII
-316 PINITKTGEKE
+316 PINIVKTGEKE
-327 KKYIGKVILLRN
+327 KKNIGKVILLRN

-374 LGNQKFGA
+374 LGNQKFGE
-382 LNDQQKELLK
+382 LNEQQQELLK

-410 LSQVET
+410 LSQVES
-416 GNIRLNIESCSPK
+416 GNIRLTIGKCSPK
-429 DIVQTAIKNVEK
+429 EIVQTAVKNVEK
-441 LAEQKNISIQADYQL
+441 LAEQKNISISTEYL
-456 DNNDY
+456 LEDNDAVT
-461 IIADFDKTVWVMNN
+461 ADFDKTVWVMNN
-475 FLSNAVKH
+475 FLTNAVKH
-483 SFQDEKIRIVVE
+483 SFQDERIQIVVE
-495 KKDSFVKF
+495 KLDSFIQF
-503 SISDTGSGIDEKY
+503 SIIDTGSGIDEQY

-555 ESSLNQ
+555 KSSLNN
-561 GSTFYFILPSVENN
+561 GSTFYFRLPVS
-575 EKTGVF
+575 

>member
-15 FLLIVLLSVIG
+15 FVLIVLLSVIG
-26 SVYINKLKSDTEK
+26 TVYINKLKSDTEK
-39 ILTANYNSLEF
+39 ILNANYNSIEF

-58 DKIGTDSTVAIADFR
+58 DKIQTDSTVAVKDFQ
-73 KNNALQEKNLT
+73 KNTALQEKNLT

-89 EVTQNLN
+89 EATQNLN
-96 LHFNSYIQQPSHE
+96 LHFKSYLQQPTAE

-117 LVRIMS
+117 LVTIMS

-135 AIITAENATFW
+135 AIITAGNATFW
-146 IVSLGTVCFLIAFI
+146 IACLGTVCFLIAAV

-173 NQLTFSIKQIADK
+173 RQLTFSIRQIANK
-186 NYNQRVHFKGSEEFN
+186 NYSERVHFKGSEEFN
-201 DLASSFNVMA
+201 DLAHSFNVMA
-211 EKLQEYESSTLSTQL
+211 EKLQEYESSSLSEQL

-259 LKITNLR
+259 LKITGLN
-266 KEEIIGKTAHEVAVN
+266 KDDIIGKTAHEVAVN
-281 NDLVRELLKNID
+281 NDLIRELLKNVD
-293 HPMKEPIKIVS
+293 TPVKEPIKIVS
-304 ENKENYFEQEIV
+304 DNKENYFEQDII
-316 PINITKTGEKE
+316 PINIVKTGEKE
-327 KKYIGKVILLRN
+327 RKYIGRVILLRN

-374 LGNQKFGA
+374 LENQKFGE
-382 LNDQQKELLK
+382 LNEQQQELLK

-416 GNIRLNIESCSPK
+416 GNIRLNIENCQPK
-429 DIVQTAIKNVEK
+429 EMVAAAVKNVEK
-441 LAEQKNISIQADYQL
+441 LAEQKNISIIPHFLIEEQDL
-456 DNNDY
+456 VM
-461 IIADFDKTVWVMNN
+461 ADFDKTVWVMNN
-475 FLSNAVKH
+475 FLSNAIKH
-483 SFQDEKIRIVVE
+483 SFQDESIRIAVEKAGSKIR
-495 KKDSFVKF
+495 F
-503 SISDTGSGIDEKY
+503 SITDTGKGIDEKY
-516 HRQIFDRYFQVPGEH
+516 HRQVFDRYFQVPGEH

-555 ESSLNQ
+555 KSSPNQ
-561 GSTFYFILPSVENN
+561 GSTFYFLLPLV
-575 EKTGVF
+575 

>member
-1 MKLKTKLTLGVGLL
+1 MKIKTKLTLGVGLL
-15 FLLIVLLSVIG
+15 FVLIVLLSVIG

-50 SKNMLLAL
+50 SQNMLLAL
-58 DKIGTDSTVAIADFR
+58 DKINTDSAIAVKDFR
-73 KNNALQEKNLT
+73 KNNILQEKNLT

-89 EVTQNLN
+89 EATQNLN
-96 LHFNSYIQQPSHE
+96 LHFESYLKQPNPQ

-117 LVRIMS
+117 LVKIMS
-123 LNMKG
+123 INMKS

-146 IVSLGTVCFLIAFI
+146 IVSLGTVCFLISFI

-173 NQLTFSIKQIADK
+173 NQLTFSIRQIANK
-186 NYNQRVHFKGSEEFN
+186 NYNERVHFKGSEEFN
-201 DLASSFNVMA
+201 DLANSFNIMA
-211 EKLQEYESSTLSTQL
+211 EKLQEYESSNLSKQL

-245 LDENHFIY
+245 LDENNFIY

-259 LKITNLR
+259 LKITNLN
-266 KEEIIGKTAHEVAVN
+266 KEEIIGKTVHEVAIN
-281 NDLVRELLKNID
+281 NDLIRELLKNID
-293 HPMKEPIKIVS
+293 NPSKESLKIAAD
-304 ENKENYFEQEIV
+304 NKENYFDQEIV
-316 PINITKTGEKE
+316 PINIVKTGEKE

-382 LNDQQKELLK
+382 LNDQQQELLK

-400 LLDITGELLN
+400 LLDITSELLN
-410 LSQVET
+410 LSQVES
-416 GNIRLNIESCSPK
+416 GNIRLTIENCSPEK
-429 DIVQTAIKNVEK
+429 IVQTAIKNVEI
-441 LAEQKNISIQADYQL
+441 LAEQKNISITTEL
-456 DNNDY
+456 NISENDM

-475 FLSNAVKH
+475 FLGNAIKH
-483 SFQDEKIRIVVE
+483 SFQDEKIQVIVDKLGDFIQFSVT
-495 KKDSFVKF
+495 DS
-503 SISDTGSGIDEKY
+503 GNGIDEKY
-516 HRQIFDRYFQVPGEH
+516 HRQVFDRYFQVPGEH

-555 ESSLNQ
+555 RSSLNQ
-561 GSTFYFILPSVENN
+561 GSTFYFRLPWA
-575 EKTGVF
+575 

>member
-58 DKIGTDSTVAIADFR
+58 DNISTDSTVAVADFQ
-73 KNNALQEKNLT
+73 KNNKLQEKNLT

-89 EVTQNLN
+89 EATQNLN
-96 LHFNSYIQQPSHE
+96 LHFNSYLKAPDIH

-117 LVRIMS
+117 LSKIMS

-186 NYNQRVHFKGSEEFN
+186 NYSERVHFKGSEEFN
-201 DLASSFNVMA
+201 SLAESFNSMA
-211 EKLQEYESSTLSTQL
+211 EKLQEYESSTLSKQL

-259 LKITNLR
+259 LKITNLH
-266 KEEIIGKTAHEVAVN
+266 KEDIIGKTAHEVAVN
-281 NDLVRELLKNID
+281 NDLMRELLKNID
-293 HPMKEPIKIVS
+293 HPVKDPIKIVRD
-304 ENKENYFEQEIV
+304 NKENYFEQDII
-316 PINITKTGEKE
+316 PINIVKTGEKE

-374 LGNQKFGA
+374 LGNQKFGE
-382 LNDQQKELLK
+382 LNEQQQELLK

-410 LSQVET
+410 LSQVES
-416 GNIRLNIESCSPK
+416 GNIRLTVEKCSPK
-429 DIVQTAIKNVEK
+429 EIVQTAVKNVEK
-441 LAEQKNISIQADYQL
+441 LAEQKNISISTEYLLEESDAVT
-456 DNNDY
+456 
-461 IIADFDKTVWVMNN
+461 ADFDKTVWVMNN
-475 FLSNAVKH
+475 FLTNAVKH
-483 SFQDEKIRIVVE
+483 SFQDENIKIVVE
-495 KKDSFVKF
+495 KQNSFIQF
-503 SISDTGSGIDEKY
+503 SIIDTGSGIDEKY

-555 ESSLNQ
+555 KSSLNN
-561 GSTFYFILPSVENN
+561 GSTFYFRLPVS
-575 EKTGVF
+575 

>member
-58 DKIGTDSTVAIADFR
+58 DNISTDSTVAIADFR
-73 KNNALQEKNLT
+73 KNNKLQEKNLT

-89 EVTQNLN
+89 EATQNLN
-96 LHFNSYIQQPSHE
+96 LHFNSYLKAPDIN

-117 LVRIMS
+117 LSKIMS

-186 NYNQRVHFKGSEEFN
+186 NYSERVHFKGSEEFN
-201 DLASSFNVMA
+201 SLADSFNTMA
-211 EKLQEYESSTLSTQL
+211 EKLQEYESSTLSKQL

-259 LKITNLR
+259 LKITNLH
-266 KEEIIGKTAHEVAVN
+266 KEDIIGKTAHEVAIN
-281 NDLVRELLKNID
+281 NDLMRELLKNID
-293 HPMKEPIKIVS
+293 HPVKDPIKIVRD
-304 ENKENYFEQEIV
+304 NKENYFEQDII
-316 PINITKTGEKE
+316 PINIVKTGEKE
-327 KKYIGKVILLRN
+327 KKNIGKVILLRN

-374 LGNQKFGA
+374 LGNQKFGE
-382 LNDQQKELLK
+382 LNEQQQELLK

-410 LSQVET
+410 LSQVES
-416 GNIRLNIESCSPK
+416 GNIRLTVEKCSPK
-429 DIVQTAIKNVEK
+429 EIVRTAVKNVEK
-441 LAEQKNISIQADYQL
+441 LAEQKNISISTEYL
-456 DNNDY
+456 LEDNDAVT
-461 IIADFDKTVWVMNN
+461 ADFDKTVWVMNN
-475 FLSNAVKH
+475 FLTNAVKH
-483 SFQDEKIRIVVE
+483 SFQDENIKIVVE
-495 KKDSFVKF
+495 KQNLFIQF
-503 SISDTGSGIDEKY
+503 SIIDTGSGIDEKY

-555 ESSLNQ
+555 KSSLNN
-561 GSTFYFILPSVENN
+561 GSTFYFRLPAS
-575 EKTGVF
+575 

>member
-15 FLLIVLLSVIG
+15 FLLIVLMSVIG

-58 DKIGTDSTVAIADFR
+58 DKIATDSVVAVSDFQ
-73 KNNALQEKNLT
+73 KNNKLQEKNLT

-89 EVTQNLN
+89 EATQSLN
-96 LHFNSYIQQPSHE
+96 LHFSSYLKQPSQE

-117 LVRIMS
+117 LARIMS

-173 NQLTFSIKQIADK
+173 SQLTFSIRQIAAK
-186 NYNQRVHFKGSEEFN
+186 NYNERVHFKGSEEFSG
-201 DLASSFNVMA
+201 LADSFNTMA
-211 EKLQEYESSTLSTQL
+211 EKLQEYESSSLSKQL

-281 NDLVRELLKNID
+281 NDLMRELLKNID
-293 HPMKEPIKIVS
+293 HPVKEPIKIVRD
-304 ENKENYFEQEIV
+304 NKENYFEQDII
-316 PINITKTGEKE
+316 PINIVKTGEKE
-327 KKYIGKVILLRN
+327 TRYIGKVILLRN

-382 LNDQQKELLK
+382 LNEQQQELLK
-392 SINEDGQR
+392 SINDDGQR
-400 LLDITGELLN
+400 LLNITGELLN

-416 GNIRLNIESCSPK
+416 GNIRLTVEKCSPK
-429 DIVQTAIKNVEK
+429 EMVQAAVKNVEK
-441 LAEQKNISIQADYQL
+441 LAEQKNIPINIEYL
-456 DNNDY
+456 IGENDWVN
-461 IIADFDKTVWVMNN
+461 ADFDKTVWVINN
-475 FLSNAVKH
+475 FLTNAVKH
-483 SFQDEKIRIVVE
+483 SFQDENIEIRVE
-495 KKDSFVKF
+495 KLDSMIQF
-503 SISDTGSGIDEKY
+503 SITDTGSGIDEKY
-516 HRQIFDRYFQVPGEH
+516 HRQIFDRYFQVPGEQ

-545 IEKQHGEIGV
+545 IEKQNGEIGV
-555 ESSLNQ
+555 KSTPNQ
-561 GSTFYFILPSVENN
+561 GSTFYFRLPEA
-575 EKTGVF
+575 

>member
-50 SKNMLLAL
+50 SKNMFLAL
-58 DKIGTDSTVAIADFR
+58 DNISTDSTVAIADFQ
-73 KNNALQEKNLT
+73 KNNKLQEKNLT

-89 EVTQNLN
+89 EATQNLN
-96 LHFNSYIQQPSHE
+96 LHFNSYLKAPDTN

-117 LVRIMS
+117 LAKIMS

-186 NYNQRVHFKGSEEFN
+186 NYSERVHFKGSEEFN
-201 DLASSFNVMA
+201 SLADSFNSMA
-211 EKLQEYESSTLSTQL
+211 EKLQEYESSTLSKQL

-259 LKITNLR
+259 LKITNLH
-266 KEEIIGKTAHEVAVN
+266 KEDIIGKTAHEVAIN
-281 NDLVRELLKNID
+281 NDLMRELLKNID
-293 HPMKEPIKIVS
+293 HPVKDPIKIVRD
-304 ENKENYFEQEIV
+304 NKENYFEQDII
-316 PINITKTGEKE
+316 PINIVKTGEKE

-374 LGNQKFGA
+374 LGNQKFGE
-382 LNDQQKELLK
+382 LNEQQQELLK

-410 LSQVET
+410 LSQVES
-416 GNIRLNIESCSPK
+416 GNIRLTVGKCSPK
-429 DIVQTAIKNVEK
+429 EIVQTAVKNVEK
-441 LAEQKNISIQADYQL
+441 LAEQKNISISTEYLLEDSDAVT
-456 DNNDY
+456 
-461 IIADFDKTVWVMNN
+461 ADFDKTVWVMNN
-475 FLSNAVKH
+475 FLTNAVKH
-483 SFQDEKIRIVVE
+483 SFQDENIKIVVE
-495 KKDSFVKF
+495 KLDSFIQF
-503 SISDTGSGIDEKY
+503 SIIDTGSGIDEKY

-555 ESSLNQ
+555 KSSLNN
-561 GSTFYFILPSVENN
+561 GSTFYFRLPVS
-575 EKTGVF
+575 